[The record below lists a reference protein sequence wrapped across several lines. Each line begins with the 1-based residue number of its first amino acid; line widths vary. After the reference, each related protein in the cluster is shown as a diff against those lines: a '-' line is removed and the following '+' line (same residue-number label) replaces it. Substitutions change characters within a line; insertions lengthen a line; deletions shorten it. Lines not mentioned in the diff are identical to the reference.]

1 MEGGAGLWV
10 VYGTR
15 PEVVKLWPVVRALEA
30 RPEPLPV
37 RRVFTGQHAE
47 LGRDLFD
54 ALDMAPDVDLDLM
67 RRDQA
72 PGELGA
78 RCLEAAGRLLA
89 SSPPEMV
96 LVQGDTASVFFTALA
111 AFLRRVP
118 VAHVEAGLRTHRRD
132 APFPEEMM
140 RRLTAPVADL
150 HFPPTPLAAE
160 NLRAEGVDPARVHV
174 TGNPSVDAV
183 RRAAPLA
190 RRRADP
196 EVRRMASELTP
207 YLVVTLHRRESFGGP
222 FRRVLGALGEF
233 AAARP
238 DVHLV
243 WPVHPNPRVRE
254 QVAAAGLDRE
264 NVHLLEP
271 LGYLEMVCLLQGC
284 DGVFTDSG
292 GLQEE
297 GPALGKSVVVAREE
311 TERPEGTGEGWLR
324 LAGTDPGAIRAALEE
339 LLRTPDGSPSVPLE
353 APHGDGRAGERV
365 ADLLLHRLR
374 DAARRTEDWVPRA
387 AAPLGGA
394 PGRGVRP
401 AADAPAS

>member
-1 MEGGAGLWV
+1 MRDGAGLWV

-15 PEVVKLWPVVRALEA
+15 PEVVKLAPVVRALEA

-47 LGRDLFD
+47 LGRDLFED
-54 ALDMAPDVDLDLM
+54 LGMTPDVDLDLM
-67 RRDQA
+67 RPDQS

-78 RCLEAAGRLLA
+78 RCLEATAELMA
-89 SSPPEMV
+89 ASPPEMA

-140 RRLTAPVADL
+140 RRLTAPVADR
-150 HFPPTPLAAE
+150 HFAPTPLAAG
-160 NLRAEGVDPARVHV
+160 NLRAEGVDPAAVRV

-190 RRRADP
+190 RERADP
-196 EVRRMASELTP
+196 GLRRLAAEAAP
-207 YLVVTLHRRESFGGP
+207 YLVVTLHRRESFGAP
-222 FRRVLGALGEF
+222 FRRVLRTLADF

-238 DVHLV
+238 DVGVV

-254 QVAAAGLDRE
+254 HVADAGLDRA
-264 NVHLLEP
+264 NVHLLDP
-271 LGYLEMVCLLQGC
+271 VGYLEMVHLLEGC
-284 DGVFTDSG
+284 RAVFTDSG

-297 GPALGKSVVVAREE
+297 GPALGKRVVVAREE
-311 TERPEGTGEGWLR
+311 TERPEGTAGGWLR
-324 LAGTDPGAIRAALEE
+324 LVGTDPAAIREALEE
-339 LLRTPDGSPSVPLE
+339 VTRPEGRPPAVPLE
-353 APHGDGRAGERV
+353 APHGDGRAGERI

-374 DAARRTEDWVPRA
+374 GSARRTEDWVPS
-387 AAPLGGA
+387 G
-394 PGRGVRP
+394 
-401 AADAPAS
+401 